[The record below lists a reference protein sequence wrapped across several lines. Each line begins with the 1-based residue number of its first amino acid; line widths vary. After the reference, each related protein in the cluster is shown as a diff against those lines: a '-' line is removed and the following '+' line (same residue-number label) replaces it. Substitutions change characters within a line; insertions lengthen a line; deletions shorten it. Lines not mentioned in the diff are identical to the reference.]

1 MNGSSIESLFH
12 QSRFLRLYFRKYI
25 LRRFV
30 GTSLMQFRS
39 GDSQSV
45 LRGTAQFL
53 HASGQGLGGE
63 TGGKETTGET

>member
-1 MNGSSIESLFH
+1 MHL
-12 QSRFLRLYFRKYI
+12 
-25 LRRFV
+25 
-30 GTSLMQFRS
+30 RS

-45 LRGTAQFL
+45 LRGAAQFL